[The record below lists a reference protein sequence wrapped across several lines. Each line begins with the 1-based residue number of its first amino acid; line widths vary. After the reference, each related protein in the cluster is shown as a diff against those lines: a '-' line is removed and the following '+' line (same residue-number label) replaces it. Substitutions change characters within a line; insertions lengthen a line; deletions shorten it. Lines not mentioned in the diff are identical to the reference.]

1 MKNLFIILILLCS
14 LTSYS
19 QVTNTENLRVVNATT
34 QFGKNVSVGNQI
46 YNIQTGELWVV
57 TNAII
62 STETIISASAF
73 LELINPV
80 SINNAHEADPLFSNW
95 NKRDGIN
102 IFSKQIIDKKSILEP
117 YAFLTDIT
125 DGTIDA
131 DFTSVSINGNNIITI
146 LGDTA
151 LQIRND
157 IPEYLTDLDSTG
169 FRITESQISDLDY
182 FTNTDETD
190 PVYATDSA
198 NIVWFSDLTDS
209 LNIVR
214 DSLAIHLDTLQAHN
228 TKINTNVDSLISH
241 NTRIN
246 NNLDSINIHR
256 PLIDANT
263 LKITFPGFS
272 TLLDDYS
279 FTDNST
285 LWDNT
290 ADSIPILRA
299 DIDDINAKLD
309 TIEVFYAASSQTD
322 YTLANNVQQEYTI
335 SQNGVILP
343 PSVYSLSTNI
353 LTINIGVYKNDRIQI
368 NYKYIKL

>member
-1 MKNLFIILILLCS
+1 M
-14 LTSYS
+14 
-19 QVTNTENLRVVNATT
+19 
-34 QFGKNVSVGNQI
+34 
-46 YNIQTGELWVV
+46 
-57 TNAII
+57 
-62 STETIISASAF
+62 
-73 LELINPV
+73 
-80 SINNAHEADPLFSNW
+80 
-95 NKRDGIN
+95 
-102 IFSKQIIDKKSILEP
+102 KQIIVLLLILISVPSFGQYEKLFSDKNIAPYNLALKDKFIWKDSLVYRDSLTYAEITTDSIRFR
-117 YAFLTDIT
+117 YFDGSYTDWLK
-125 DGTIDA
+125 
-131 DFTSVSINGNNIITI
+131 F
-146 LGDTA
+146 
-151 LQIRND
+151 
-157 IPEYLTDLDSTG
+157 DLN
-169 FRITESQISDLDY
+169 Y
-182 FTNTDETD
+182 FTNADETD
-190 PVYATDSA
+190 PIYATDSA

-228 TKINTNVDSLISH
+228 TRINTNVDSLISH

-322 YTLANNVQQEYTI
+322 YTLANNVQEEYTI

-343 PSVYSLSTNI
+343 PSVYSISTNI

-368 NYKYIKL
+368 NYKYVKL

>member
-131 DFTSVSINGNNIITI
+131 DFTSVSINGNNIITTI
-146 LGDTA
+146 GDTA

-272 TLLDDYS
+272 TLLDDYG

-322 YTLANNVQQEYTI
+322 YTLANNVQEEYTI

-343 PSVYSLSTNI
+343 PSVYSISTNI

-368 NYKYIKL
+368 NYKYVKL